1 MKADLF
7 HKDLNEKLDQI
18 IKVQK
23 RHGNILRSILRGNI
37 SEESLGNLAKSIRR
51 LKRLSKKVF

>member
-7 HKDLNEKLDQI
+7 HKNLNAKLDQI
-18 IKVQK
+18 IKVQSEQGK
-23 RHGNILRSILRGNI
+23 VLRKILSGNI
-37 SEESLGNLAKSIRR
+37 SEESLGNLAKSIHR